1 MRPVLRGV
9 LLCMA
14 YGAFAGLGLIWAL
27 AFVNGTVSPVWPPT
41 GLAIVALTCLG
52 LRYWPAIAAGAFAG
66 NFLMANDPL
75 LLSLGIATGN
85 TLEAVIGAS
94 LLQRWQLRG
103 EITRLR
109 DAAKMLTVSLVA
121 PLVSAAIGMLGL
133 TLAGVSA
140 WSQYLQSFLIWWFAN
155 CMGALIFVPVLLGY
169 WGHAWQI
176 KFPGRAFEFAV
187 NCLVVLLML
196 KLAFAPPAVFATLGI
211 ERLPLSVFALPP
223 LLWATLRQRPRE
235 AAAVLAWTCMLAVS
249 FTASSASQS
258 ALGPLVQLQLELFG
272 IAASTLVMV
281 GVIIERTQAREGE
294 RDERARLAA
303 ILASLREGVVVA
315 DMGGNVLEMNPA
327 ALEIHGYRHAVQ
339 GVGKMTDFAYDF
351 ELCDLTGEVIPLSQW
366 PLARVLRG
374 DVFADMEVIV
384 RRRDHQDQI
393 VVSYSGR
400 QVRDDEGRAILCVMT
415 IRDVT
420 ERKRAEQREREAA
433 LHDPLTQLPNRAL
446 VLEYG
451 SHLLAAARRNHCA
464 SSLLFVDLDHFK
476 PINDQYGH
484 ATGDRVLQVVASR
497 LKECTRQEDL
507 VGRLGG
513 DEFVILLPYL
523 DVGRQWAAV
532 VAQHVVDSISR
543 PIMIDK
549 MVLSVAPSIG
559 ISIYPDHGQ
568 DVASLI
574 HAADLAMYE
583 AKQSGRA
590 CFRIYSPATDSQ
602 SAMPVST
609 DARSSAHKDGH
620 ASG

>member
-9 LLCMA
+9 LLCLA
-14 YGAFAGLGLIWAL
+14 YGAFAGLGLVWAL
-27 AFVNGTVSPVWPPT
+27 AFVNGTVSPIWPPT

-52 LRYWPAIAAGAFAG
+52 RRYWPAIAAGAFAG
-66 NFLMANDPL
+66 NFLMAHDPL

-109 DAAKMLTVSLVA
+109 DAAKMLAVSLVA
-121 PLVSAAIGMLGL
+121 PLVSAAIGMLSL
-133 TLAGVSA
+133 TLAGVLA
-140 WSQYLQSFLIWWFAN
+140 WPQFFQSFFIWWFAN
-155 CMGALIFVPVLLGY
+155 CMGALIFVPILLGY
-169 WGHAWQI
+169 WGHAWQV
-176 KFPGRAFEFAV
+176 KFPVRAFEFAI

-196 KLAFAPPAVFATLGI
+196 KLAFAPPAVFARLGI

-223 LLWATLRQRPRE
+223 LLWATLRLRPRE

-315 DMGGNVLEMNPA
+315 DMSGNVLEMNPA
-327 ALEIHGYRHAVQ
+327 ALDIHGYRHAVD

-351 ELCDLTGEVIPLSQW
+351 ELFDLAGEVMPLSQW

-374 DVFADMEVIV
+374 EVFADMEVLL
-384 RRRDHQDQI
+384 RRRGHQDEI

-451 SHLLAAARRNHCA
+451 SHLLAAARRNHCT

-590 CFRIYSPATDSQ
+590 CFRIYSPATASRI
-602 SAMPVST
+602 ATPVST
-609 DARSSAHKDGH
+609 DARSSAIKDGR
-620 ASG
+620 AAR